1 MVHQKVWFGLI
12 KRTHVKD
19 MSPVYSTQ
27 TEKSLKKLFLRFQQQ
42 GVRQAAA
49 IGRRPLLPPLLLLLL
64 LRADRWRAGVGSP
77 ASLEERPS
85 MPGKDTV
92 EGPQAEGRKG
102 GQDGSGR
109 IQVSLRTH
117 QVSILIPARAKN
129 NHRDGQL
136 SKTTAIKKL
145 LGKDWQVQAN

>member
-49 IGRRPLLPPLLLLLL
+49 IGRGPILPPFLALHH
-64 LRADRWRAGVGSP
+64 LRADRWRARVGRK

-92 EGPQAEGRKG
+92 EGTQAEGREG
-102 GQDGSGR
+102 GQDGPGS

-117 QVSILIPARAKN
+117 QVS
-129 NHRDGQL
+129 
-136 SKTTAIKKL
+136 
-145 LGKDWQVQAN
+145 